1 MEVVLIVMAL
11 LAVVFIV
18 KGVCIIPQQ
27 SAYVIERL
35 GKFNRVLHAGIS
47 YIIPFVD
54 RKAYVHTLKEQAL
67 DIPEQICITRDNVQ
81 VGVDGVIFIQV
92 FDPQMASYGISNYV
106 FSIVQLA
113 QTTMRSEVGK
123 IDLDK
128 TFEERTTINSAIVSA
143 INDASRTW
151 GVKILRYEIK
161 NIRPP
166 ENVLNA
172 MEKQMQAEREKR
184 AVILQSEGE
193 KQSAVNVAEGQK
205 QKVVLES
212 EAVRQKQI
220 NEATGQAEAIR
231 AIASATAD
239 GLKAVAGAVQTEG
252 GMEAVQL
259 RVAEKLVEQF
269 GHLAKQG
276 NTLILPANFGD
287 ISSLIATAMS
297 VVKQTKLI
305 VMVGP
310 AHHDTCWSSLVV
322 RLPITHRP

>member
-1 MEVVLIVMAL
+1 MQYVLIVVAIL
-11 LAVVFIV
+11 VIILIV

-27 SAYVIERL
+27 SAYIIERL
-35 GKFNRVLHAGIS
+35 GKFNRVLNAGIS
-47 YIIPFVD
+47 YIIPFID
-54 RKAYVHTLKEQAL
+54 RKAYVHTLKEQAH
-67 DIPEQICITRDNVQ
+67 DIPEQVCITRDNVQ

-92 FDPQMASYGISNYV
+92 FDPQMASYGIANYV

-128 TFEERTTINSAIVSA
+128 TFEERTAINSAIVSA
-143 INDASRTW
+143 INDAARTW
-151 GVKILRYEIK
+151 GVKILRYEVK

-166 ENVLNA
+166 ESVLVA

-184 AVILQSEGE
+184 AIILQSEGE
-193 KQSAVNVAEGQK
+193 KQSAINVAEGQK

-212 EAVRQKQI
+212 EAVLQKQV
-220 NEATGQAEAIR
+220 NEAKGQAEAIR
-231 AIASATAD
+231 AVASATSD
-239 GLKAVAGAVQTEG
+239 GLKAVASAVQAQG

-287 ISSLIATAMS
+287 LSSLIASAMS
-297 VVKQTKLI
+297 VVKQTK
-305 VMVGP
+305 
-310 AHHDTCWSSLVV
+310 
-322 RLPITHRP
+322 

>member
-1 MEVVLIVMAL
+1 MNTFFVVLVVVAVLIILRGVRIV
-11 LAVVFIV
+11 
-18 KGVCIIPQQ
+18 PQQ
-27 SAYVIERL
+27 NAYVIERL
-35 GKFNRVLHAGIS
+35 GKFHCVLNAGIS
-47 YIIPFVD
+47 YIFPFIDKV
-54 RKAYVHTLKEQAL
+54 AYKHTLKEQAL

-92 FDPQMASYGISNYV
+92 FEPKMASYGINNYL
-106 FSIVQLA
+106 FSITQLA

-128 TFEERTTINSAIVSA
+128 TFEERTAINSAIVEA

-161 NIRPP
+161 NIVPP
-166 ENVLNA
+166 ETVLKA

-184 AVILQSEGE
+184 AIILQSEGS
-193 KQSAVNVAEGQK
+193 KQSAINVAEGQK

-212 EAVRQKQI
+212 EASRQKQI

-231 AIASATAD
+231 AVANATAD
-239 GLKAVAGAVQTEG
+239 GLRAVAASVKADG

-269 GHLAKQG
+269 GNLAKQG
-276 NTLILPANFGD
+276 NTLILPSNFGD
-287 ISSLIATAMS
+287 MSSIIATAMS
-297 VVKQTKLI
+297 IVKQA
-305 VMVGP
+305 G
-310 AHHDTCWSSLVV
+310 
-322 RLPITHRP
+322 

>member
-1 MEVVLIVMAL
+1 MEVVLIVLAL
-11 LAVVFIV
+11 LAVIIIA

-27 SAYVIERL
+27 SATVIERL
-35 GKFNRVLHAGIS
+35 GKFDRVLHAGIS

-54 RKAYVHTLKEQAL
+54 RVAYKHTLKEQAM
-67 DIPEQICITRDNVQ
+67 DIPEQVCITRDNVQ

-166 ENVLNA
+166 DNVLNA

-231 AIASATAD
+231 AIAGATAD
-239 GLKAVAGAVQTEG
+239 GLKAVAGAVQTQG

-287 ISSLIATAMS
+287 MSSLIATAMS
-297 VVKQTKLI
+297 VVKQSK
-305 VMVGP
+305 
-310 AHHDTCWSSLVV
+310 
-322 RLPITHRP
+322 

>member
-1 MEVVLIVMAL
+1 MEIVLIVLAILAVVLI
-11 LAVVFIV
+11 I

-35 GKFNRVLHAGIS
+35 GKFNRVLQAGIS
-47 YIIPFVD
+47 YIVPFVD
-54 RKAYVHTLKEQAL
+54 RVAYRHTLKEQAL
-67 DIPEQICITRDNVQ
+67 DIPEQVCITRDNVQ

-143 INDASRTW
+143 INDAARTW

-166 ENVLNA
+166 ESVLMA

-184 AVILQSEGE
+184 AIILQSEGQ
-193 KQSAVNVAEGQK
+193 KQSAINVAEGQK

-212 EAVRQKQI
+212 EAARQKQI
-220 NEATGQAEAIR
+220 NEASGEAEAIR
-231 AIASATAD
+231 AVASATAD
-239 GLKAVAGAVQTEG
+239 GLKAVASAVQAQG
-252 GMEAVQL
+252 GLEAVQL
-259 RVAEKLVEQF
+259 RVAEKFVEQF

-287 ISSLIATAMS
+287 LSSLIGAAMS
-297 VVKQTKLI
+297 VIKQTK
-305 VMVGP
+305 
-310 AHHDTCWSSLVV
+310 
-322 RLPITHRP
+322 

>member
-1 MEVVLIVMAL
+1 MDVVLLVLAM
-11 LAVVFIV
+11 LAVVIIA
-18 KGVCIIPQQ
+18 KGVCIVPQQ

-35 GKFNRVLHAGIS
+35 GKFDRVLNAGIS
-47 YIIPFVD
+47 YIIPFID
-54 RKAYVHTLKEQAL
+54 RKAYVHTLKEQAM

-92 FDPQMASYGISNYV
+92 FDPHMASYGISNYV

-128 TFEERTTINSAIVSA
+128 TFEERTTINSAIVNA

-166 ENVLNA
+166 DNVLNA

-231 AIASATAD
+231 AIAGATAD
-239 GLKAVAGAVQTEG
+239 GLKAVAGAVQAQG

-287 ISSLIATAMS
+287 ISTMIATAMS
-297 VVKQTKLI
+297 VVKQTK
-305 VMVGP
+305 
-310 AHHDTCWSSLVV
+310 
-322 RLPITHRP
+322 

>member
-1 MEVVLIVMAL
+1 MELFFLA
-11 LAVVFIV
+11 LAVLAVIIV
-18 KGVCIIPQQ
+18 VTGVRIVPQQ
-27 SAYVIERL
+27 SAYVVERL
-35 GKFNRVLHAGIS
+35 GKFHAALHAGVT
-47 YIIPFVD
+47 YIVPFID
-54 RKAYVHTLKEQAL
+54 RVAYKHTLKEQTI
-67 DIPEQICITRDNVQ
+67 DIPEQVCITRDNVQ

-92 FDPQMASYGISNYV
+92 FDPKMASYGISNYL
-106 FSIVQLA
+106 FSITQLA

-128 TFEERTTINSAIVSA
+128 TFEERSSINSSIVNA

-161 NIRPP
+161 NIVPP
-166 ENVLNA
+166 ATVLMA

-184 AVILQSEGE
+184 AIILQSEGA

-212 EAVRQKQI
+212 EAVRQQQI

-231 AIASATAD
+231 AVANATAD
-239 GLKAVAGAVQTEG
+239 GVKAVASAVRSEG
-252 GMEAVQL
+252 GMEAIQL

-276 NTLILPANFGD
+276 TTLILPANFGD
-287 ISSLIATAMS
+287 ISSLIATAMT
-297 VVKQTKLI
+297 VVKQTK
-305 VMVGP
+305 
-310 AHHDTCWSSLVV
+310 
-322 RLPITHRP
+322 

>member
-1 MEVVLIVMAL
+1 MEIVLVVVAS
-11 LAVVFIV
+11 LAVIIII

-27 SAYVIERL
+27 SAYVVERL
-35 GKFNRVLHAGIS
+35 GKFNRALHAGIS

-54 RKAYVHTLKEQAL
+54 RVAYKHTLKEQTI
-67 DIPEQICITRDNVQ
+67 DIPEQVCITRDNVQ
-81 VGVDGVIFIQV
+81 VGVDGVIFVQV
-92 FDPQMASYGISNYV
+92 FDPQMASYGISNYI
-106 FSIVQLA
+106 FSITQLA

-128 TFEERTTINSAIVSA
+128 TFEERTTINSMIVEA

-161 NIRPP
+161 NIVPP
-166 ENVLNA
+166 ETVLKA

-184 AVILQSEGE
+184 ASILQSEGE
-193 KQSAVNVAEGQK
+193 KQSAINVAEGQK

-212 EAVRQKQI
+212 EAVLQKQV
-220 NEATGQAEAIR
+220 NEASGQASAIR
-231 AIASATAD
+231 AVAAATAD
-239 GLKAVAGAVQTEG
+239 GLKAVATAVQAQG

-269 GHLAKQG
+269 GNLAKQG

-297 VVKQTKLI
+297 VVKQTK
-305 VMVGP
+305 
-310 AHHDTCWSSLVV
+310 
-322 RLPITHRP
+322 

>member
-1 MEVVLIVMAL
+1 MNIFLIV
-11 LAVVFIV
+11 LAVFAVFFII
-18 KGVCIIPQQ
+18 KGVRIVPQQ

-35 GKFNRVLHAGIS
+35 GKFYSVLHAGIS

-54 RKAYVHTLKEQAL
+54 RVAYKHTLKEQAL

-92 FDPQMASYGISNYV
+92 FDPQMASYGISNYL
-106 FSIVQLA
+106 FSITQLA

-128 TFEERTTINSAIVSA
+128 TFEERTAINSAIVSA

-161 NIRPP
+161 NIVPP
-166 ENVLNA
+166 DTVLKA

-184 AVILQSEGE
+184 AIILQSEGE

-212 EAVRQKQI
+212 EATRQRQI

-231 AIASATAD
+231 AVANATAD
-239 GLKAVAGAVQTEG
+239 GLKSVASAVQSPG

-287 ISSLIATAMS
+287 ISSLIATAM
-297 VVKQTKLI
+297 T
-305 VMVGP
+305 
-310 AHHDTCWSSLVV
+310 VV
-322 RLPITHRP
+322 RQSK

>member
-1 MEVVLIVMAL
+1 MQVVLIV
-11 LAVVFIV
+11 LAVLAIIIII

-54 RKAYVHTLKEQAL
+54 RIAYRHTLKEQTI
-67 DIPEQICITRDNVQ
+67 DIPEQVCITRDNVQ
-81 VGVDGVIFIQV
+81 VGVDGVIFVQV
-92 FDPQMASYGISNYV
+92 FDPQMSSYGISNYL
-106 FSIVQLA
+106 FSITQLA

-128 TFEERTTINSAIVSA
+128 TFEERTAINSAIVSA

-161 NIRPP
+161 NIVPP
-166 ENVLNA
+166 ETVLKA

-184 AVILQSEGE
+184 AIILQSEGE

-231 AIASATAD
+231 AVASATAD
-239 GLKAVAGAVQTEG
+239 GLKSVAAAVQSAG

-269 GHLAKQG
+269 GNLAKQG

-297 VVKQTKLI
+297 VVKQAK
-305 VMVGP
+305 
-310 AHHDTCWSSLVV
+310 
-322 RLPITHRP
+322 